1 MTFDLFDPNTYLKI
15 LTYLNWSIAKA
26 EEVKTALATAELIP
40 EVETEVKETLERLSS
55 ISQALD
61 AEQGSANAGLI
72 KADVL
77 EWASPEAR
85 SSGMVALK
93 AELTQQLANLLGLDW
108 GNTTIYPNSSMV
120 IGIDVD

>member
-40 EVETEVKETLERLSS
+40 EVETEVKETLERLFS
-55 ISQALD
+55 ISEALD

-85 SSGMVALK
+85 SSGMVTLK
-93 AELTQQLANLLGLDW
+93 SELTQQLANLLGLDW
-108 GNTTIYPNSSMV
+108 QSKIICSNNSFT
-120 IGIDVD
+120 IGIEVN